1 MALIT
6 YLLPALSFFFSLN
19 ENVYLCFHLQPCS
32 TENNQECKA
41 PVELSGYR
49 IVDMGLLQQSLQSCQ
64 HCKSGKEPTNFH
76 YQFLECLPSVHA
88 SIKLVIKIHNQ
99 SINQTCASKVTNAH

>member
-6 YLLPALSFFFSLN
+6 YLLPALSFFFSLS

-49 IVDMGLLQQSLQSCQ
+49 IVNMGLLTKLSTLQ
-64 HCKSGKEPTNFH
+64 
-76 YQFLECLPSVHA
+76 
-88 SIKLVIKIHNQ
+88 IW
-99 SINQTCASKVTNAH
+99 